1 MKTAN
6 ITQLGILVILA
17 FILIMLFSSLLSFVS
32 LRTDQLLMRARK
44 NKITL
49 PIIIPPKIK
58 APVPNKVFTPTIQ
71 ASNPKSAKAKPV

>member
-1 MKTAN
+1 METAN
-6 ITQLGILVILA
+6 IAQLSILAILA
-17 FILIMLFSSLLSFVS
+17 FILIVLFSSLLSFVS